1 MKFPQSF
8 GSIKPVH
15 TRMHDTGVVHAIRMT
30 PTCSTLSFQPSS
42 RQHLYIPDGL
52 CRAFSVTTA
61 LQEFNHDKETVRS
74 LQIWMTPDRKGHTPQ
89 YGSNRYTKADRHNKL
104 LLILG
109 GSKEVP
115 SWNGIAPGKGIKLH
129 QVFNPTLLTLTAFKH
144 LLH

>member
-1 MKFPQSF
+1 MW
-8 GSIKPVH
+8 
-15 TRMHDTGVVHAIRMT
+15 HAT
-30 PTCSTLSFQPSS
+30 
-42 RQHLYIPDGL
+42 
-52 CRAFSVTTA
+52 SVRV

-89 YGSNRYTKADRHNKL
+89 YGSNRYTETDRHNKL

-129 QVFNPTLLTLTAFKH
+129 QVINSRLLPRLEHLQTCASTHNMQALVTLGASALQRKTVNSAWPS
-144 LLH
+144 